1 MAKRRRPRKGA
12 GNRSLQI
19 GKRKENF
26 FSEDLQRIRQT
37 VIGLNCRER
46 CRLDSKKSI
55 LMGQTGR
62 RWTGAAGD
70 REHVWQGLGR
80 SGSGAQER
88 AARANEDFSD
98 PLCQDSGPSV
108 GPEHGWDAVV
118 SGTAGMRLVVSAR
131 GWDVVF
137 SHGWGG
143 ISATLEKIHWEH
155 TEIR

>member
-55 LMGQTGR
+55 LMGETGR

-108 GPEHGWDAVV
+108 GPEHGWYAVV
-118 SGTAGMRLVVSAR
+118 SVH
-131 GWDVVF
+131 GWDAVGCF
-137 SHGWGG
+137 RARLGCGFFTWLRWHFCN
-143 ISATLEKIHWEH
+143 
-155 TEIR
+155 IRKDPLGTHRN